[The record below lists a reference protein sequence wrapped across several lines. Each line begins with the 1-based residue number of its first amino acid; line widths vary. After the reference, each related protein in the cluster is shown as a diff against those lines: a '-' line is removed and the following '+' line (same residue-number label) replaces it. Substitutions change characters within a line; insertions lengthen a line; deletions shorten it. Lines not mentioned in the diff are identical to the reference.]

1 MKTNTPLVYT
11 VNYSVSHDWISYM
24 MKRLS
29 AFLVVSLLV
38 GTISSA
44 QTFKVGVV
52 NAEVILKELPEA
64 ISASKSI
71 EEAGLKIRDTLQ
83 MMQKDFEGRIE
94 SYRKQEAMMTAEG
107 KRKEEES
114 LNALRT
120 RFLQYQEEKLG
131 NTGEVARMREN
142 LLQPIRVKVN
152 DAIAAVAKEEKLNLV
167 LDKVAGLVLYNED
180 KADITYKVLDRM
192 KRGGN

>member
-1 MKTNTPLVYT
+1 MLQ
-11 VNYSVSHDWISYM
+11 
-24 MKRLS
+24 RLS
-29 AFLVVSLLV
+29 ALLVVTLLV
-38 GTISSA
+38 GTVVSA

-64 ISASKSI
+64 LAASKTI
-71 EEAGLKIRDTLQ
+71 EETGLKVRDTLQ
-83 MMQKDFEGRIE
+83 MMQKEFESRIE
-94 SYRKQEAMMTAEG
+94 NYRKQEAMMTADG

-131 NTGEVARMREN
+131 NTGEIARMRES

-152 DAIAAVAKEEKLNLV
+152 DAIAAVAKEEKINLV
-167 LDKVAGLVLYNED
+167 LDKVAGLVLYHED
-180 KADITYKVLDRM
+180 KADITYKVLDKM
-192 KRGGN
+192 KRGNN

>member
-1 MKTNTPLVYT
+1 
-11 VNYSVSHDWISYM
+11 M

-29 AFLVVSLLV
+29 ALLVVSLLV

-64 ISASKSI
+64 IAASKSI

-114 LNALRT
+114 LNSLRT

-131 NTGEVARMREN
+131 NTGEVARMREG

-192 KRGGN
+192 KRGNN

>member
-1 MKTNTPLVYT
+1 MLQ
-11 VNYSVSHDWISYM
+11 
-24 MKRLS
+24 RLS
-29 AFLVVSLLV
+29 ALLVVTLLA
-38 GTISSA
+38 GTIASA
-44 QTFKVGVV
+44 QQFKVGVV

-64 ISASKSI
+64 LAASKTI
-71 EEAGLKIRDTLQ
+71 EETGLKVRDTLQ
-83 MMQKDFEGRIE
+83 MMQKEFESRIE
-94 SYRKQEAMMTAEG
+94 SYRKQEAMMTADG

-131 NTGEVARMREN
+131 NTGEIARMREA

-167 LDKVAGLVLYNED
+167 LDKVAGLVLYHED
-180 KADITYKVLDRM
+180 KADITYKVLDKM
-192 KRGGN
+192 KRGNN